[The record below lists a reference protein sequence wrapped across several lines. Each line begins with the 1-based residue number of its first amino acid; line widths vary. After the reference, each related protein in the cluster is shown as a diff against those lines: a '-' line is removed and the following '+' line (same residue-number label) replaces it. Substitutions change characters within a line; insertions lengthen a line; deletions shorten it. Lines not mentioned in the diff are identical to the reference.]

1 MVMRDE
7 IGYDPDMRSAHSRV
21 AFAALDNLIDR
32 HYLQSMRKRESMT
45 FDEAVAIM
53 KTFSINGRS
62 LIDGCEVVK
71 EKMRIDYDNLTDDDR
86 LAFRIVCREMPKLFR

>member
-1 MVMRDE
+1 MRAKL
-7 IGYDPDMRSAHSRV
+7 GYDPDMRSTHSRY

-32 HYLQSMRKRESMT
+32 YHIQSMRKREPMT

-71 EKMRIDYDNLTDDDR
+71 EKMRIEYDDLTDEDR
-86 LAFRIVCREMPKLFR
+86 LAFRIVCREMSKLFR

>member
-1 MVMRDE
+1 
-7 IGYDPDMRSAHSRV
+7 
-21 AFAALDNLIDR
+21 
-32 HYLQSMRKRESMT
+32 MT

-71 EKMRIDYDNLTDDDR
+71 EKMRIEYDDLTDEDR
-86 LAFRIVCREMPKLFR
+86 LAFRIVCREMSKLFR